1 MRNRGVSSSL
11 AAIGAVVALLIGIG
25 AGLAIGPV
33 VFPAQAATVT
43 TTLVSTQIMTQTVTQ
58 TAGLTGKIIIGA
70 LLPLTGDL
78 ASYGENSRVTLEIA
92 VRDVNDYLR
101 RVGAPV
107 TVELAIEDTQTK
119 PDVALTKLQSLAARG
134 VKIFIGPQ
142 TSAEVRQI
150 KSYADSNKLL
160 LVSQSSTAPALAI
173 PDDYVFRF
181 CPDDTIQGPAISSVA
196 KALGVKAVVQVWRG
210 DAWGDGLQ
218 ESTKKSGEAFGF
230 EYAEGV
236 RYAPEA
242 KEFSAEVRLLNDRVT
257 QLLQKYKP
265 EEIAVELIAFNEAV
279 TFIVQAA
286 EYPNLAKVRWLG
298 SDGTAQ
304 LDELIKEPTAAQFA
318 ATVNWINP
326 IFAPTESD
334 KYTRLVDE
342 AKARLGRV
350 PDSYAIAAYDQ
361 LWVLAL
367 AILQVGKYDAEA
379 VKDVLPNVA
388 NNFFGA
394 SGWIVLNAAGDRA
407 TADYSL
413 WAVRETA
420 QGYEWVKV
428 GVYNAASGSVTL
440 TG

>member
-1 MRNRGVSSSL
+1 MSSRGVSSAL
-11 AAIGAVVALLIGIG
+11 TAVAAVVALLIGLG
-25 AGLAIGPV
+25 AGIALAPAI
-33 VFPAQAATVT
+33 FPPQAT
-43 TTLVSTQIMTQTVTQ
+43 TITQQV
-58 TAGLTGKIIIGA
+58 GFTGKLTIGA

-78 ASYGENSRVTLEIA
+78 ASYGENSKVTVEIA

-101 RVGAPV
+101 KAGIPV
-107 TVELAIEDTQTK
+107 TVEVVVEDTQTK

-134 VKIFIGPQ
+134 IKLFIGPQ

-173 PDDYVFRF
+173 PDDYVYRF
-181 CPDDTIQGPAISSVA
+181 CPDDTIQGPAISAVA

-218 ESTKKSGEAFGF
+218 EATKKSGEALGF
-230 EYAEGV
+230 VYAEGI
-236 RYAPEA
+236 RYSPEA
-242 KEFSAEVRLLNDRVT
+242 KEFSAEVRLLNDRVAE
-257 QLLQKYKP
+257 LLKTYKP

-279 TFIVQAA
+279 TFISQAA
-286 EYPNLAKVRWLG
+286 DYPDLARVRWLG

-304 LDELIKEPTAAQFA
+304 LDELIKDPKAAAFSVQ
-318 ATVNWINP
+318 VNWINP
-326 IFAPTESD
+326 IFAPTESG
-334 KYTRLVDE
+334 KYTKLVEE

-350 PDSYAIAAYDQ
+350 PDSYAIAAYDEV
-361 LWVLAL
+361 WVLTL
-367 AILQVGKYDAEA
+367 AVLQVGKYDAEA
-379 VKDVLPNVA
+379 VKSVLADVA

-413 WAVRETA
+413 WAVRQTA
-420 QGYEWVKV
+420 GGYTWEKV
-428 GVYNAASGSVTL
+428 GVYSAASGSVSF